1 MGRASGQVA
10 GILPMKAP
18 ELTSLTANLLCLAS
32 MLVWAMG
39 LPAADVLIG
48 PVPPL
53 WLVAARMAV
62 AAAVLLPVWLIW
74 ERPDWRRAPWGKGAA
89 VGALL
94 GACGFLIVVAQAA
107 TDAVTVAV
115 VSASMPV
122 IGITIEVLAEGRR
135 VSLPLLA
142 GVALSLA
149 GGLLVYAAAMGNLD
163 LGLGALAALV
173 STVLFTLASRWTVT
187 ALPAQSPL
195 GRTALTLT
203 GAALVSG
210 VAALVA
216 SALGSPS
223 PDWAAIGA
231 REWGAL
237 LIYGFFAMALSQ
249 MLWIASLGHL
259 GIGLGAL
266 HINAA
271 PFYVMIFL
279 FLLGQPWNWMQ
290 ALGALIVG
298 AGVLIAQSGP
308 AKVRSA

>member
-1 MGRASGQVA
+1 MAA
-10 GILPMKAP
+10 G
-18 ELTSLTANLLCLAS
+18 
-32 MLVWAMG
+32 
-39 LPAADVLIG
+39 
-48 PVPPL
+48 PL
-53 WLVAARMAV
+53 
-62 AAAVLLPVWLIW
+62 
-74 ERPDWRRAPWGKGAA
+74 GKGAV

-94 GACGFLIVVAQAA
+94 GACGFLIVVAQAE

-122 IGITIEVLAEGRR
+122 IGITIEVLADGRR
-135 VSLPLLA
+135 VNLPMLA

-163 LGLGALAALV
+163 LGIGALAALV
-173 STVLFTLASRWTVT
+173 STVLFTVASRWTVT

-203 GAALVSG
+203 GAAVVTGL
-210 VAALVA
+210 AALVA
-216 SALGSPS
+216 SAFGSPS
-223 PDWAAIGA
+223 PDWAAIGP

-249 MLWIASLGHL
+249 MLWIASIGHL

-298 AGVLIAQSGP
+298 VGVLIAQSRP
-308 AKVRSA
+308 AELRSA

>member
-1 MGRASGQVA
+1 MR
-10 GILPMKAP
+10 P
-18 ELTSLTANLLCLAS
+18 LTANLLCLAS

-39 LPAADVLIG
+39 LPAADLLIG

-195 GRTALTLT
+195 GRTALTIA
-203 GAALVSG
+203 GAALVTG

-223 PDWAAIGA
+223 PDWAAIGP

-237 LIYGFFAMALSQ
+237 LIYGFFAMGLSQ

-298 AGVLIAQSGP
+298 LGVLIAQSGP
-308 AKVRSA
+308 VEGRKA